1 MGQVMANM
9 IDANKIVEILNGNQD
24 DLVSNLRALVG
35 GSGFRRG
42 RLVSEYPADE
52 RKNLIGRF
60 AEIEF
65 EDGETI
71 VAPIAR
77 FLYDSPNNDVVFYSG
92 EGSNWAKQVNVRI
105 LEGIPPAFNP
115 DYSPYF
121 ALDIDGEIPGDMG
134 WLLHKL
140 APIGTIVAD
149 KDGDTCEKMRDDYWD
164 GDGYD
169 PMYRDSADA
178 YVKYTIKRWGK

>member
-1 MGQVMANM
+1 MANM

-42 RLVSEYPADE
+42 RLVSEYPVDE

-60 AEIEF
+60 AEIKING
-65 EDGETI
+65 EDTR
-71 VAPIAR
+71 IAVISR
-77 FLYDSPNNDVVFYSG
+77 FIFDNPNDSVVFYPG
-92 EGSNWAKQVNVRI
+92 GGSDWADQNYVRI

-121 ALDIDGEIPGDMG
+121 ALDIDGVIPGDMG

-149 KDGDTCEKMRDDYWD
+149 NNGDTCEKIRDDYWD

-169 PMYRDSADA
+169 PMYRDSATT
-178 YVKYTIKRWGK
+178 YVKFTIKRWGK

>member
-1 MGQVMANM
+1 MANM

-42 RLVSEYPADE
+42 RLVSEYPVDE

-60 AEIEF
+60 AEIEINNG
-65 EDGETI
+65 D
-71 VAPIAR
+71 ARIAAISR
-77 FLYDSPNNDVVFYSG
+77 FLFDDPNGSVVFCSEEG
-92 EGSNWAKQVNVRI
+92 ENCAYPGNVRI

-121 ALDIDGEIPGDMG
+121 ALDIDGEIPGGMG

-140 APIGTIVAD
+140 APVGTIVAD
-149 KDGDTCEKMRDDYWD
+149 NHGDTCKKISDDYWD
-164 GDGYD
+164 G
-169 PMYRDSADA
+169 SAYNPSCRCALDDYA
-178 YVKYTIKRWGK
+178 TFTVKRWGK

>member
-1 MGQVMANM
+1 MANM

-42 RLVSEYPADE
+42 RLVYEYPVEE

-60 AEIEF
+60 AEIEINS
-65 EDGETI
+65 EETR
-71 VAPIAR
+71 IAAISR
-77 FLYDSPNNDVVFYSG
+77 FIFNDPNQGVVFCSDDDN
-92 EGSNWAKQVNVRI
+92 NWANQGNVRI

-121 ALDIDGEIPGDMG
+121 ALDIDGEIPGEMG

-140 APIGTIVAD
+140 APVGTIVSD
-149 KDGDTCEKMRDDYWD
+149 NNGDTCEKIDGDYWN
-164 GDGYD
+164 GSAYD
-169 PMYRDSADA
+169 PSCRDSLDSFVT
-178 YVKYTIKRWGK
+178 YSVKRWGK